1 MAVGIGFDLHRLEKG
16 RKMVLGGVSI
26 DFDKGPVGHSDGDA
40 LLHAVIDALLGA
52 AGWGDI
58 GEWFP
63 DTDEK
68 FRGADSATLVGEV
81 KKQIEKA
88 WTIVNLDVNVML
100 ERPKLGPVK
109 KKIQARIAAL
119 LGVKESQVNV
129 KAKTLEGLGDI
140 GRGDAVA
147 AQAVV
152 ELRAR

>member
-1 MAVGIGFDLHRLEKG
+1 MAVGIGFDIHRLEKG

-26 DFDKGPVGHSDGDA
+26 EFDKGPVGHSDGDA

-129 KAKTLEGLGDI
+129 KAKTMEGLGDI

-152 ELRAR
+152 ELREV